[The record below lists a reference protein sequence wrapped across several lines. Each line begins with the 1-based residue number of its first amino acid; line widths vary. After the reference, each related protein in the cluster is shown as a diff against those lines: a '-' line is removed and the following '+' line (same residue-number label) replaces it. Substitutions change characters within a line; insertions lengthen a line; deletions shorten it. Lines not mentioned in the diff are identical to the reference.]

1 MANRKIA
8 IGNTPKRPD
17 LQRLLDKAKESVITD
32 EQLQQQRVSFIYG
45 NAPEGSGITKES
57 AKRAA
62 SRIRV
67 ADES

>member
-1 MANRKIA
+1 MANHRIA
-8 IGNTPKRPD
+8 MHNAPKRPD
-17 LQRLLDKAKESVITD
+17 LQKLLDKAKKSGMTD
-32 EQLQQQRVSFIYG
+32 EQLQEQRVSFIYG

-67 ADES
+67 AD

>member
-8 IGNTPKRPD
+8 LRNSPKRPK
-17 LQRLLDKAKESVITD
+17 LKKLLDKAKKSGITD
-32 EQLQQQRVSFIYG
+32 RQLQEQRVSFIYG

-62 SRIRV
+62 SRLRV
-67 ADES
+67 TDDL